1 MAPAK
6 KDVEQ
11 TFPLKMLIHSPSGNG
26 KTYFLGT
33 AKGDPRLT
41 PMLICDFEGG
51 VRSIRSKVRLIA
63 LEDLGKIKPEPG
75 GIDVV
80 RIRDVADFNHVYEI
94 IAGDDHPY
102 KTLAIDSL
110 SELNYLNLTTA
121 VDEAAKSD
129 TRHDPDIPEIQD
141 YNRNNIQMKKLIRF
155 FRDLEMHTIFTS
167 IAGEQQDARTKLM
180 QYRPALTGKLVNE
193 IPGLLDVVGYLAVI
207 EDTDEEGNAIMYRA
221 LLMHPSERY
230 MAKARV
236 DEEAPIQLPEMY
248 ANPTLPGLL
257 DMLDG

>member
-1 MAPAK
+1 MATTK
-6 KDVEQ
+6 KAPVV
-11 TFPLKMLIHSPSGNG
+11 TYPLKMLIHSPAGSG
-26 KTYFLGT
+26 KTHFLGT

-51 VRSIRSKVRLIA
+51 VRSIRSKVRLIS
-63 LEDLGKIKPEPG
+63 LDDLGTIKPEEG

-80 RIRDVADFNHVYEI
+80 RIRDMDDFNKVYEI
-94 IAGDDHPY
+94 ISSDDHPY
-102 KTLAIDSL
+102 KTLAVDSL

-121 VDEAAKSD
+121 TEIAAAADS
-129 TRHDPDIPEIQD
+129 RHDPDLPEIGD
-141 YNRNNIQMKKLIRF
+141 YNRNNVQMKKLIRF
-155 FRDLEMHTIFTS
+155 FRDLEMHTIFTTIS
-167 IAGEQQDARTKLM
+167 GEQQDARTKLM

-207 EDTDEEGNAIMYRA
+207 EDTDEEGNAVTYRA
-221 LLMHPSERY
+221 LLMTPSERY

-236 DEEAPIQLPEMY
+236 DEAAPVQLPEMY

-257 DMLDG
+257 DLLDG